1 NIVGYHWTFGDGKD
15 ANGVTPSHTY
25 AADGSYTVRLT
36 VTDDDGATGTPDSQI
51 ITVTAPANTMHVEAL
66 SVKTKGGRYSLWSM
80 KVTTTVK
87 DANNGPV
94 AGATVS
100 YFWSDTPNNTHND
113 CFTDENGQCSVVRLQ
128 SRGTCLTFTVVDVSH
143 STLTYDPG
151 QNNVNDIS
159 ACK

>member
-1 NIVGYHWTFGDGKD
+1 
-15 ANGVTPSHTY
+15 
-25 AADGSYTVRLT
+25 
-36 VTDDDGATGTPDSQI
+36 
-51 ITVTAPANTMHVEAL
+51 MHVEAL

-80 KVTTTVK
+80 KVTATVK

-100 YFWSDTPNNTHND
+100 YFWSDTANNTHND
-113 CFTDENGQCSVVRLQ
+113 CFTDENGQCSVVGLQ

-143 STLTYDPG
+143 NTLTYDPG

>member
-1 NIVGYHWTFGDGKD
+1 
-15 ANGVTPSHTY
+15 
-25 AADGSYTVRLT
+25 
-36 VTDDDGATGTPDSQI
+36 
-51 ITVTAPANTMHVEAL
+51 MHVEAL

-80 KVTTTVK
+80 KVTATVK

-94 AGATVS
+94 AGAKVS
-100 YFWSDTPNNTHND
+100 YSWSDTANNTHND
-113 CFTDENGQCSVVRLQ
+113 CFTDENGQCSVVGLR

-143 STLTYDPG
+143 NTLTYDPG